1 MTLIDTLSYS
11 QAPST
16 FICAFV
22 KSEEAVDTVKK
33 SPLTFK
39 FVPEPLESTISNSK
53 RTFRPV
59 SAAAPI
65 ELHFVQGE
73 DQKIKRE
80 QVDPSIA
87 QSDPIKT
94 FTLWAKPSGTR
105 YNHKTTIRR
114 NPIHGPWPE
123 AEKSDHD
130 FTYFALKEVVPAS
143 LAQHGLCDW
152 TTGGQLSEDAKLARQ
167 EETAGGQWQIRDRIA
182 RRRNREKVAADKDEL
197 TSWKSIWDALQ
208 SRGDAATEAS
218 ASADDSRNEMDTT
231 VAEQRF
237 DEEYGSEI
245 ISEPLRMDEVQSQG
259 LGPTQ
264 ESPGSQ
270 DSRSNE
276 EPTSDSQRERG
287 DLMAKSAG
295 NQLLPK
301 ILEMQASSKAAPT
314 LDSGAGSLHSE
325 SAVQGDKKT
334 LPLDHE
340 KDT

>member
-1 MTLIDTLSYS
+1 MLALIDTLPDL
-11 QAPST
+11 QTPSS

-22 KSEEAVDTVKK
+22 KSEEAVDAVKK
-33 SPLTFK
+33 SPVTFK
-39 FVPEPLESTISNSK
+39 FVSEPLESTISNSTSK
-53 RTFRPV
+53 FQTV
-59 SAAAPI
+59 SVAAPI
-65 ELHFVQGE
+65 ELHFVEGE
-73 DQKIKRE
+73 DKQIKRE
-80 QVDPSIA
+80 QVDPSIS

-130 FTYFALKEVVPAS
+130 FTYFALKEVIPAS

-182 RRRNREKVAADKDEL
+182 RRRNREKVSADKDEL
-197 TSWKSIWDALQ
+197 TSWNSIWDALR
-208 SRGDAATEAS
+208 SKDDAPTEAS
-218 ASADDSRNEMDTT
+218 ASAHGFRKEMGTEEK
-231 VAEQRF
+231 V

-245 ISEPLRMDEVQSQG
+245 ISEPLRMDESQSHG
-259 LGPTQ
+259 LD
-264 ESPGSQ
+264 SPQNSLGSQ

-276 EPTSDSQRERG
+276 APSSDSQRTG
-287 DLMAKSAG
+287 GGLTAKVAG
-295 NQLLPK
+295 SQILPQ
-301 ILEMQASSKAAPT
+301 ILEMQTSSKAAPT
-314 LDSGAGSLHSE
+314 LDSGAGSLYSE
-325 SAVQGDKKT
+325 SADQGDEKT
-334 LPLDHE
+334 SFLDHG